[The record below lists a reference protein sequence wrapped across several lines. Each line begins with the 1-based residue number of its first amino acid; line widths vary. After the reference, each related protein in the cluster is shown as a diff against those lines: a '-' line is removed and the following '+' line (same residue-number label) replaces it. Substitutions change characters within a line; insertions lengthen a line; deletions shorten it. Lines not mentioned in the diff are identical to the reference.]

1 MSNSI
6 IHVSDDEWERRT
18 TYMIEAKK
26 RKETFQQMA
35 DALGIPL
42 WAAEKWYHR
51 HVAPKPLLNP
61 RPCMCCR
68 KTFDS
73 EGAHNR
79 LCGSCKSG
87 RGINPFEVITG
98 TSRQVGAR

>member
-1 MSNSI
+1 MGDSI
-6 IHVSDDEWERRT
+6 VYVSDEEWERRT

-51 HVAPKPLLNP
+51 HVAPKPMLNP

-68 KTFDS
+68 KEFDS
-73 EGAHNR
+73 EGNHNR
-79 LCGSCKSG
+79 LCCDCKSK
-87 RGINPFEVITG
+87 RSINPYEVITG
-98 TSRQVGAR
+98 VSRRVDRR